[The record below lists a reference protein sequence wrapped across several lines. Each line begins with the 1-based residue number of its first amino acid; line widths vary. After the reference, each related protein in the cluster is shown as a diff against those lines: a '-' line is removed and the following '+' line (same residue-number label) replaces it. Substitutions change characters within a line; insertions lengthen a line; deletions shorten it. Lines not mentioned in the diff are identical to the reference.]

1 MLLLAGGDTDPHLLR
16 LLKHAVRRGVAVDT
30 LLTGQAGL
38 PRLCWDIKAHRLLDG
53 ERVLTPQASFIR
65 QDVFTFL
72 RSRNQQDQAIARE
85 WYTSIVGWLQA
96 SPDVKV
102 FNREFLSRGAV
113 NKPYVLHLA
122 LQVGLAVA
130 DTLITNDASLMDEL
144 AATQGWVGKPVTGG
158 AHCEA
163 LSVSGWTG
171 ALSHPQIVQRKLQ
184 QPEMRVFRVGEQW
197 FGFWVMSDALDYR
210 TSSATR
216 LEPTLVPLEIQEKL
230 GQLSTQLG
238 LNFAAADFKTD
249 PETGR
254 LQFLEINSNPMFAGF
269 DQAAGGVLCDAML
282 DWLLN

>member
-1 MLLLAGGDTDPHLLR
+1 MTLGSVPATRTVPPE
-16 LLKHAVRRGVAVDT
+16 KVAVGVPMKLLPELVTVMLTT
-30 LLTGQAGL
+30 LPLTS
-38 PRLCWDIKAHRLLDG
+38 RLATPVAPLESVTVGATLYVAVSYTHLD
-53 ERVLTPQASFIR
+53 VYKR
-65 QDVFTFL
+65 Q
-72 RSRNQQDQAIARE
+72 
-85 WYTSIVGWLQA
+85 
-96 SPDVKV
+96 
-102 FNREFLSRGAV
+102 
-113 NKPYVLHLA
+113 
-122 LQVGLAVA
+122 
-130 DTLITNDASLMDEL
+130 
-144 AATQGWVGKPVTGG
+144 
-158 AHCEA
+158 A

-254 LQFLEINSNPMFAGF
+254 LQFLEINRNPRFAGF

-282 DWLLN
+282 DWLLSLSLIHI